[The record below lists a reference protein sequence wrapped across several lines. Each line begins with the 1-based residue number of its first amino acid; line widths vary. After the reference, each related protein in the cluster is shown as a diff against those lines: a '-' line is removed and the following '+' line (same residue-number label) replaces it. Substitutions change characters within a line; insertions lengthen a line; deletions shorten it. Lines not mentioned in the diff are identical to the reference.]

1 MFSHAPTFKLRRKSC
16 TEEVLAMQL
25 EPFGRWSIR
34 QILTIAAGG
43 VVQRCAVAAAWQ
55 NKVILPPDPPFPL
68 QPSPKVTEVLTQHQD
83 TL

>member
-1 MFSHAPTFKLRRKSC
+1 MFSHAPTFKLRRESC

-55 NKVILPPDPPFPL
+55 NKVILPPDPPSLSNPHLKL
-68 QPSPKVTEVLTQHQD
+68 QKC
-83 TL
+83 